1 MLLKDKQ
8 ELSVINTM
16 LSGEERTKGE
26 NYVSSNFTRQLVEL
40 NFHEDGIYYISMIFK
55 VFLNNAH
62 VEHTGKSGEKLWIIT
77 LNQGVT

>member
-1 MLLKDKQ
+1 MLKDKQ

-40 NFHEDGIYYISMIFK
+40 NFHEDGIYYIYDI
-55 VFLNNAH
+55 
-62 VEHTGKSGEKLWIIT
+62 
-77 LNQGVT
+77 